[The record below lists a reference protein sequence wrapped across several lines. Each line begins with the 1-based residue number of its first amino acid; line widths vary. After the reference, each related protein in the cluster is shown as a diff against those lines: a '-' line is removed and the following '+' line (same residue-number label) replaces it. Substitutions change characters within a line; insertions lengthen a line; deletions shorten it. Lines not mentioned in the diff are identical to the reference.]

1 MKNNKS
7 AAKLRRK
14 RRVRGKIYGT
24 AQRPRL
30 SVYKSNL
37 HIYAQ
42 LIDDDAGMTLVSA
55 SSNDKDL
62 RDKIAANEE
71 AKTKSAIAEIVGQE
85 LAKKAI
91 AKEIS
96 EVVFDRNGNL
106 YHGRVKSI
114 AEGAR
119 KAGLKF

>member
-1 MKNNKS
+1 MRNKKL

-14 RRVRGKIYGT
+14 RRVRGKIFGT
-24 AQRPRL
+24 ALRPRL

-42 LIDDDAGMTLVSA
+42 LIDDNAGKTLVSA
-55 SSNDKDL
+55 SSNDKEL
-62 RDKIAANEE
+62 REKISGNEE
-71 AKTKSAIAEIVGQE
+71 LKTKSAIAEFVGEE
-85 LAKKAI
+85 LGKKAI
-91 AKEIS
+91 ENKIS

-106 YHGRVKSI
+106 YHGRIKSI